1 MQNFK
6 RGPAHIKIED
16 EQTQNIKSK
25 LDHLSNNNTSLVEP
39 TKEAIY
45 SIQKQKFEAKNYDKH
60 IYA

>member
-6 RGPAHIKIED
+6 RGPAHIKFED

-45 SIQKQKFEAKNYDKH
+45 SMQKQKFEAKNYDKH